1 MESKTKLPFINLR
14 SPEPADRMAL
24 PKKPKILMVDNDP
37 KGRKTRINILRAHGF
52 SAYPAL
58 NMQQAMTRCK
68 PGAYDL
74 IVVNPRDEKEPALEF
89 CDAIKK
95 QNPQQL
101 LLLMT
106 PAGAEAS
113 DRDGAVSDDPQMLLE
128 RVQAM
133 FPKHA
138 VASEVSAAA

>member
-1 MESKTKLPFINLR
+1 MT
-14 SPEPADRMAL
+14 L
-24 PKKPKILMVDNDP
+24 PKKIKILMVDNDP
-37 KGRKTRINILRAHGF
+37 KGRKERINILRSHGF

-58 NMQQAMTRCK
+58 NMLQAKTRCK

-89 CDAIKK
+89 CDTLKK

-106 PAGAEAS
+106 PAGETTDTA
-113 DRDGAVSDDPQMLLE
+113 GTVSDDPQMLLE
-128 RVQAM
+128 RVQSM

-138 VASEVSAAA
+138 PASEASMAA

>member
-14 SPEPADRMAL
+14 SPEPADRMTL

-37 KGRKTRINILRAHGF
+37 KGRKARINILRAHGF

-106 PAGAEAS
+106 PADQTTDTEGT
-113 DRDGAVSDDPQMLLE
+113 VSDNPQMLLE

-138 VASEVSAAA
+138 AVSEVSAAA

>member
-14 SPEPADRMAL
+14 SPEAADRMTL

-37 KGRKTRINILRAHGF
+37 KSRKARINILRAHGF

-58 NMQQAMTRCK
+58 NMQQARTRCR

-74 IVVNPRDEKEPALEF
+74 IVVNPRDEKDPALEF

-106 PAGAEAS
+106 PADQTTDTEGT
-113 DRDGAVSDDPQMLLE
+113 VSDNPQILLE

-138 VASEVSAAA
+138 AAAEVSAAA